1 MKIATL
7 LILAV
12 CCARQASPSPQP
24 QFRRVL
30 RFLRPMIDSITRFEY
45 FAASGPDDTC
55 EEPAVID
62 GREEDEVEVTEV
74 DQDIQRLASFRG
86 GMSLESL
93 IFMVSN
99 INVCDE
105 VSM

>member
-1 MKIATL
+1 MKVGAL

-12 CCARQASPSPQP
+12 CCAHAAASPQP
-24 QFRRVL
+24 QFRRIL

-55 EEPAVID
+55 EEPTVID
-62 GREEDEVEVTEV
+62 GREEDEVEVNEV

-105 VSM
+105 VIT